1 MLAHNVSFV
10 CQDISVIKTIMAV
23 TKFKGPLE
31 IFKFCLCVSI
41 PIGMSVVYADS
52 DLMHKLG
59 DPI

>member
-1 MLAHNVSFV
+1 MG
-10 CQDISVIKTIMAV
+10 Q
-23 TKFKGPLE
+23 TKFKALE

-59 DPI
+59 NLE